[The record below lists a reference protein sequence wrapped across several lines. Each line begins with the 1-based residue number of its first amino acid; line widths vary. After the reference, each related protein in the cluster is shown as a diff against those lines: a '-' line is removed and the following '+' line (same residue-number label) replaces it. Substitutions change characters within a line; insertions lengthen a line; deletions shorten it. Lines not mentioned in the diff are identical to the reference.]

1 MEENKGKAS
10 RAGGFIIA
18 VAIMAGALLGANF
31 GQPSLGV
38 VLGTGAGVAIA
49 LGLYLHDRREG

>member
-1 MEENKGKAS
+1 MEPSQRRAS

-18 VAIMAGALLGANF
+18 ITVLVGALLGARA

-38 VLGTGAGVAIA
+38 VVGTGLGVAIA
-49 LGLYLHDRREG
+49 LGLFLYDRRKG

>member
-1 MEENKGKAS
+1 MEPIKRRAS

-18 VAIMAGALLGANF
+18 FTIMVGALFGARA

-38 VLGTGAGVAIA
+38 VVGTGLGVAIA
-49 LGLYLHDRREG
+49 LGLFLYDRRRD